1 VWELLPSGTDL
12 YPVILLALVFRSE
25 SLARKVGEFF
35 GRVVGWFKK
44 LFHRPGE
51 SHMGDSAV
59 RFRRDTIGLV
69 EHRWF
74 RLTWT
79 TVLSQVALYF
89 VLVLSLRSMGI
100 SEEDLSAVEIF
111 AIFSFSRLLTAVP
124 LTPGGVGIIDL
135 GYVAGLTSFY
145 SGEKA
150 EIVAGVLIFRALTYG
165 IQIPIGIFTYWIW
178 QSKKSWRRET
188 RDQGELLTEHSQ
200 AG

>member
-1 VWELLPSGTDL
+1 M
-12 YPVILLALVFRSE
+12 FKSE
-25 SLARKVGEFF
+25 ALARKVGEFF

-44 LFHRPGE
+44 LFHRPPE
-51 SHMGDSAV
+51 THMGDSAV

-100 SEEDLSAVEIF
+100 SEEDISAVEIF

-150 EIVAGVLIFRALTYG
+150 EIVAGV
-165 IQIPIGIFTYWIW
+165 
-178 QSKKSWRRET
+178 S
-188 RDQGELLTEHSQ
+188 
-200 AG
+200 